1 MRNKFTKKDFD
12 KMFHTNDDCLEWI
25 KNQQYPNG
33 IECPTC
39 KKITKHHKISK
50 RPVYECD
57 YCGHQISPLATTIF
71 CKSTTPL
78 RVWFGAIYEMATT
91 RSGYSAKA
99 LQRKYGV
106 TYKTAWR
113 MFKEIRK
120 LLNEELN
127 IFNGE
132 VEIDEIYVGGKR
144 HGTRSRGASGK
155 TAVFGIVQ
163 RQGKVMTKVVP
174 NAKRSTINHLITQN
188 ISKDAIVY
196 TDEFPTYD
204 HLTYIGFNHQ
214 RINHRAKVYVSG
226 RIHTNSIE
234 GFWSQIKRSISG
246 VYHSV
251 SPKYLQ
257 SYLNEYAFRYNHRFD
272 ETPMIQLM
280 LNRAIQ
286 HV

>member
-113 MFKEIRK
+113 MFKERPFFGWGPGTYMFKYAPFQLEREKTEISTNAADLGNAHSEYIGPLSESGFPGMLSFLSIVILTIITGVRCWFHARNRK
-120 LLNEELN
+120 VRILSLSLLLGLITYYLHGLLNNFL
-127 IFNGE
+127 
-132 VEIDEIYVGGKR
+132 DTDK
-144 HGTRSRGASGK
+144 ASALFWGF
-155 TAVFGIVQ
+155 TA
-163 RQGKVMTKVVP
+163 
-174 NAKRSTINHLITQN
+174 
-188 ISKDAIVY
+188 AIVSIDIY
-196 TDEFPTYD
+196 
-204 HLTYIGFNHQ
+204 
-214 RINHRAKVYVSG
+214 HRD
-226 RIHTNSIE
+226 R
-234 GFWSQIKRSISG
+234 QKR
-246 VYHSV
+246 
-251 SPKYLQ
+251 
-257 SYLNEYAFRYNHRFD
+257 
-272 ETPMIQLM
+272 
-280 LNRAIQ
+280 
-286 HV
+286 

>member
-1 MRNKFTKKDFD
+1 MKAKFTKRDFD
-12 KMFHTNDDCLEWI
+12 KMFPDNDACLEWI

-33 IECPTC
+33 IECPVC
-39 KKITKHHKISK
+39 KKVTKHHKVAK

-71 CKSTTPL
+71 CKSPTPL

-113 MFKEIRK
+113 MFKQIRK
-120 LLNEELN
+120 LLDEKPD
-127 IFNGE
+127 IFSGE
-132 VEIDEIYVGGKR
+132 VEVDETYVGGVR
-144 HGTRSRGASGK
+144 HGIRGRGALGK
-155 TAVFGIVQ
+155 TPVMGIVQ
-163 RQGKVMTKVVP
+163 RKSKVMAKVVP
-174 NAKRSTINHLITQN
+174 NTKRSTVTPLITQN
-188 ISKDAIVY
+188 VSRNAILY
-196 TDEFPTYD
+196 TDEFHTYD

-214 RINHRAKVYVSG
+214 RINHRAKFYVAG
-226 RIHTNSIE
+226 KVHTNSIE
-234 GFWSQIKRSISG
+234 GFWSQFKRGISG

-257 SYLNEYAFRYNHRFD
+257 TYLNEYAFRYNHRSD
-272 ETPMIQLM
+272 EIPMIQLM
-280 LNRAIQ
+280 LSQI
-286 HV
+286 VS